1 MEGGGGAESV
11 SQLSDS
17 IVGVREVFRVSIRLP
32 MHIDF
37 LQQLPD
43 AHIVRGCDHLLLSKA
58 PCISRCFPQLFLRAK
73 LITLF
78 LIPECAQPAF
88 RLNREESH
96 VSIHLPMHIEG
107 TQQPECG

>member
-43 AHIVRGCDHLLLSKA
+43 EEEEEERQRGD
-58 PCISRCFPQLFLRAK
+58 
-73 LITLF
+73 
-78 LIPECAQPAF
+78 
-88 RLNREESH
+88 RERERERETE
-96 VSIHLPMHIEG
+96 IEI
-107 TQQPECG
+107 

>member
-43 AHIVRGCDHLLLSKA
+43 EEEEEEERQRGD
-58 PCISRCFPQLFLRAK
+58 
-73 LITLF
+73 
-78 LIPECAQPAF
+78 
-88 RLNREESH
+88 RERERERETE
-96 VSIHLPMHIEG
+96 IEI
-107 TQQPECG
+107 

>member
-43 AHIVRGCDHLLLSKA
+43 EEEEEEEERQRGD
-58 PCISRCFPQLFLRAK
+58 
-73 LITLF
+73 
-78 LIPECAQPAF
+78 
-88 RLNREESH
+88 RERERDRETE
-96 VSIHLPMHIEG
+96 IEI
-107 TQQPECG
+107 

>member
-37 LQQLPD
+37 LQRLPD
-43 AHIVRGCDHLLLSKA
+43 EEEEEEEERQRGD
-58 PCISRCFPQLFLRAK
+58 
-73 LITLF
+73 
-78 LIPECAQPAF
+78 
-88 RLNREESH
+88 RERERERETERE
-96 VSIHLPMHIEG
+96 I
-107 TQQPECG
+107 

>member
-37 LQQLPD
+37 LQLLPD
-43 AHIVRGCDHLLLSKA
+43 ACIVGGCDHLLLSKA
-58 PCISRCFPQLFLRAK
+58 PCALNVRNCLLR
-73 LITLF
+73 
-78 LIPECAQPAF
+78 
-88 RLNREESH
+88 RLSE
-96 VSIHLPMHIEG
+96 
-107 TQQPECG
+107 Q